1 MLEKLSHVLEFL
13 MSLQCLIPSRFF
25 IALIAVWISCTA
37 AQAQEKYRIE
47 GTHTFV
53 HFDYSHW
60 GLSTQSGRFDKTSG
74 VIELDRKTKTGTAQI
89 DISSASINTGTP
101 KFDDLLR
108 SSDYFNAT
116 DFPVIRF
123 TSSKFNFDEAGTQLL
138 SIEGELSIKEVR
150 LPVTLELHHFHCRFV
165 PLYLN
170 TACGANG
177 SAKIIR
183 SDFGLGRYT
192 SFVSDAVSLRFS
204 VEALKE

>member
-1 MLEKLSHVLEFL
+1 
-13 MSLQCLIPSRFF
+13 MSLHLLLFPRFF
-25 IALIAVWISCTA
+25 IVLIAVWISCTA
-37 AQAQEKYRIE
+37 AHAQEKYRIE
-47 GTHTFV
+47 STHTFV

-74 VIELDRKTKTGTAQI
+74 VIELDRKAKTGTAHI
-89 DISSASINTGTP
+89 DIRSASINTGTA

-108 SSDYFNAT
+108 TADYFNAA

-123 TSSKFNFDEAGTQLL
+123 TSSKFNFDETGAQLL
-138 SIEGELSIKEVR
+138 SIEGELRIKDVQ

-177 SAKIIR
+177 SAKIMR
-183 SDFGLGRYT
+183 SEFGLGRFT
-192 SFVSDAVSLRFS
+192 SFVSDAVNLRFS

>member
-1 MLEKLSHVLEFL
+1 
-13 MSLQCLIPSRFF
+13 MSIRFLIPSRFF
-25 IALIAVWISCTA
+25 MALICAWMCCTSV
-37 AQAQEKYRIE
+37 QAQEKYRIE

-74 VIELDRKTKTGTAQI
+74 VIELDRKAKTGTAQI
-89 DISSASINTGTP
+89 EISSASINTGTP

-108 SSDYFNAT
+108 SSDYFNAA
-116 DFPVIRF
+116 DFPLIRF
-123 TSSKFNFDEAGTQLL
+123 TSSKFNFDETGNQLL
-138 SIEGELSIKEVR
+138 SIEGELAIKEVR

-165 PLYLN
+165 PLYFN

-177 SAKIIR
+177 SARLIR
-183 SDFGLGRYT
+183 SDFGLGRFT
-192 SFVSDAVSLRFS
+192 SFVSDSVNLRFS